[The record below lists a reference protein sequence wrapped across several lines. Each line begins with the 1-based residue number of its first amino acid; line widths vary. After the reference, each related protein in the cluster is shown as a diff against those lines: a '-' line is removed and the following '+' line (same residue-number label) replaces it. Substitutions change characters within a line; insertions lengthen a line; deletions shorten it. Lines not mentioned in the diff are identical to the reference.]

1 MAATLPWQARAW
13 DTTPPSLHLVER
25 TLGVT
30 TARLPSFV
38 IDTVHSVTGPV
49 VARLRRHHYQ
59 TPNETEYMHMKRL
72 QEKVAIITGGSGGIG
87 QETAA
92 RFLAEGASVVL
103 VDIDQAGLDA
113 ARQALGG
120 GDRVLTA
127 RADVSNEDDVR
138 QYVQTT
144 LDRFG
149 RIDVFFNNA
158 GIEGKVAPLHEQD
171 IAMFD
176 KVLAINV
183 RGAYLG
189 LKHVLPH
196 MYKAG
201 TGSVINTSSVAG
213 LDGSPGV
220 LPYVTSKH
228 ALTGMTKVAA
238 IEAAAHGVRV
248 NSVHPSPV
256 NTRMMRSLE
265 AGFAPDDAEGAK
277 ADLEKAIPLGRY
289 GEPADIANLVLF
301 LASDESRFITGAQV
315 RIDGGM
321 GAL

>member
-1 MAATLPWQARAW
+1 
-13 DTTPPSLHLVER
+13 
-25 TLGVT
+25 
-30 TARLPSFV
+30 
-38 IDTVHSVTGPV
+38 
-49 VARLRRHHYQ
+49 
-59 TPNETEYMHMKRL
+59 MKRL
-72 QEKVAIITGGSGGIG
+72 ENKVAIITGGSGGIG
-87 QETAA
+87 QATAA
-92 RFLAEGASVVL
+92 RFLEEGASVVL
-103 VDIDQAGLDA
+103 VDVDQAGLDA
-113 ARQALGG
+113 AAKALGG
-120 GDRVLTA
+120 GERVLTVQ
-127 RADVSNEDDVR
+127 ADVSNEDDVER
-138 QYVQTT
+138 YVKATV
-144 LDRFG
+144 DRFG

-158 GIEGKVAPLHEQD
+158 GIEGDVAPLEQQD

-176 KVLAINV
+176 KVIAINV

-201 TGSVINTSSVAG
+201 AGSVINTSSVAG
-213 LDGSPGV
+213 LRGTAGV

-238 IEAAAHGVRV
+238 IEAAAHNVRV

-265 AGFAPDDAEGAK
+265 AGFDPDDAEAAK
-277 ADLEKAIPLGRY
+277 AAMEKAIPLGRY
-289 GEPADIANLVLF
+289 GESEDIANLVLF
-301 LASDESRFITGAQV
+301 LASDESAFITGAQY